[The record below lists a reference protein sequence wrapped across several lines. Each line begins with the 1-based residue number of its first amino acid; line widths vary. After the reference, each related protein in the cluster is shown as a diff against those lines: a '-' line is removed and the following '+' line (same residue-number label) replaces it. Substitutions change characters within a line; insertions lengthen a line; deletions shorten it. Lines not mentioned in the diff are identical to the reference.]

1 VTERTSRPDYVLLAT
16 VGSLVA
22 LGLVMVYS
30 ASFIEAFRDH
40 ENQYYYLVRQTIGAI
55 IGTIGMLAAI
65 RIDYR
70 IWRRYSVHLMGAAL
84 LLLFLVL
91 ILPDSLTRVNN
102 SRSWI
107 RFGEGVLGLVS
118 VQPAELAKL
127 AIIIYFAD
135 WLSRRSEKL
144 GNVTYGLI
152 PFSVMLGLVCGLVM
166 LQPDLGTTVV
176 LVLIG
181 GVIYFAAGANLWHVA
196 GAATLAAGAFWFM
209 VFVMGVRNYRILAF
223 LDPWKY
229 YDTFGFQPIHAML
242 ALGSGGIF
250 GQGLGQARQKFQWLP
265 QAYTD
270 TIFAIIGEELG
281 LIGTLAVMAA
291 FVVVRLSRFSHRRAR
306 AQPLRR
312 PGGRGCHQLDL
323 PPGAAQYR
331 GDHLAVALHRVDAAV
346 SLVWQYLA
354 LHEYDRRRHSV
365 EHLETYRSVPR
376 SGDHRCPAPSAPPRL
391 LQPAASFCLA
401 GARAV
406 TCTRPWRSPQ
416 LSPSLGPA
424 TTRRTWCTWGASG
437 VWRNASWP
445 ARAGCP
451 SAGFPRRPCAG
462 AGRWNWPVGPPPW
475 PPARARHGDC
485 SPKCGPALFW
495 EPVATSACRSSSPPA
510 VAACPR

>member
-1 VTERTSRPDYVLLAT
+1 MTERTSRPDYVLLAT

-40 ENQYYYLVRQTIGAI
+40 QNQYYYLVRQTIGAI
-55 IGTIGMLAAI
+55 IGAIGMYVAI

-70 IWRRYSVHLMGAAL
+70 IWRRYSVHLMAAAL

-91 ILPDSLTRVNN
+91 ILPDSMTKVNN

-196 GAATLAAGAFWFM
+196 GAAALGLGAFWFM

-229 YDTFGFQPIHAML
+229 YETFGFQPIHAML
-242 ALGSGGIF
+242 ALGSGGVF
-250 GQGLGQARQKFQWLP
+250 GQGLGQGRQKFQWLP

-281 LIGTLAVMAA
+281 LIGALAVIAA
-291 FVVVRLSRFSHRRAR
+291 FAVFAYRGFRIAGRAPNPFAALVAVGITSWICLQALINIGVTTSLLPFTGLTLPFLSYGNTSLYTSMIAVGILLNISKHTVQHYSQEITDAL
-306 AQPLRR
+306 PLRR
-312 PGGRGCHQLDL
+312 FPAFLALQHRFVWRGHGRSRVPGPGGRRS
-323 PPGAAQYR
+323 Y
-331 GDHLAVALHRVDAAV
+331 
-346 SLVWQYLA
+346 
-354 LHEYDRRRHSV
+354 RRR
-365 EHLETYRSVPR
+365 
-376 SGDHRCPAPSAPPRL
+376 
-391 LQPAASFCLA
+391 
-401 GARAV
+401 
-406 TCTRPWRSPQ
+406 
-416 LSPSLGPA
+416 
-424 TTRRTWCTWGASG
+424 
-437 VWRNASWP
+437 
-445 ARAGCP
+445 
-451 SAGFPRRPCAG
+451 
-462 AGRWNWPVGPPPW
+462 
-475 PPARARHGDC
+475 
-485 SPKCGPALFW
+485 
-495 EPVATSACRSSSPPA
+495 
-510 VAACPR
+510 